1 METKTFQFIP
11 PDEKSMLQTIKL
23 IHYEVYYWST
33 VDEAIINDIL
43 QQDNVWIVNN
53 KNEDACPL

>member
-23 IHYEVYYWST
+23 IHYEVYHWSR

>member
-1 METKTFQFIP
+1 METKTFQLIP
-11 PDEKSMLQTIKL
+11 PDEKSMWQTIKL
-23 IHYEVYYWST
+23 IHYEVYHWSS

-53 KNEDACPL
+53 KNEDVCPL